1 MDINIIL
8 QAVGS
13 LGFPIAACCILFY
26 YLNQE
31 KEAHKEEMN
40 SVTKALA
47 DNTNVMLQLKELI
60 QTLLGLRDHE

>member
-13 LGFPIAACCILFY
+13 LGFPIAACCILFW

-40 SVTKALA
+40 SVTKALS
-47 DNTNVMLQLKELI
+47 DNTNVMLQLKEMI
-60 QTLLGLRDHE
+60 QTLLGLKDHE

>member
-1 MDINIIL
+1 MDVNTLL

-31 KEAHKEEMN
+31 RESHKQEMD
-40 SVTKALA
+40 SVTKALN
-47 DNTNVMLQLKELI
+47 DNTTVMVQLKEMI
-60 QTLLGLRDHE
+60 QTILGLKNE

>member
-13 LGFPIAACCILFY
+13 LGFPIAACGILFY

-47 DNTNVMLQLKELI
+47 DNTNVMLQLKEMI